1 MTNNNTSV
9 AIETL
14 LYRNGLS
21 EKDIADAFALF
32 SGYDIDYAD
41 FYFQR
46 SVSEGYVLEESIVKT
61 GHYNT
66 DMGVGVR
73 AVCGEKSA
81 LAYSEEISRESLF
94 EAVRTVRAI
103 AQATDNQVTV
113 NVTPKDGPKVLYRT
127 VDPIEAA
134 DTDAKIK
141 LLRSLD
147 AHARSRSPLI
157 TQVTTSVGASH
168 DTILIAKMDGT
179 LIGDIRPLV
188 RVNLGVIAEK
198 DGKKEQGQAGGGGR
212 FALDLYNEEVI
223 EQYAR
228 EAVDAAVR
236 NLDARPAPAGS
247 IPVVLGNGWPGV
259 LIHEAVGHGLE
270 ADFIRKGT
278 SVFTDK
284 VGQRVASPIVTV
296 VDDGTIADE
305 LTGPVVKLAEGEFA
319 VTIRKIKRLMT
330 AAVTHGIELRALR
343 RASRQKRRK
352 KSGRKDSQKMFPI
365 HSIRQLWVRQVFNIR
380 CTFRNR
386 GHSPIGQESNNRCL
400 RNSYR
405 IGTSFRRELFFRPAP
420 HRRPLRF
427 RVSPPPNKSA
437 HPSRL
442 VPRICRISR
451 GLPSR
456 DRQYRHRFRENES

>member
-198 DGKKEQGQAGGGGR
+198 EGR
-212 FALDLYNEEVI
+212 
-223 EQYAR
+223 R
-228 EAVDAAVR
+228 R
-236 NLDARPAPAGS
+236 GP
-247 IPVVLGNGWPGV
+247 
-259 LIHEAVGHGLE
+259 
-270 ADFIRKGT
+270 IR
-278 SVFTDK
+278 
-284 VGQRVASPIVTV
+284 
-296 VDDGTIADE
+296 
-305 LTGPVVKLAEGEFA
+305 
-319 VTIRKIKRLMT
+319 
-330 AAVTHGIELRALR
+330 LRSL
-343 RASRQKRRK
+343 
-352 KSGRKDSQKMFPI
+352 
-365 HSIRQLWVRQVFNIR
+365 
-380 CTFRNR
+380 
-386 GHSPIGQESNNRCL
+386 
-400 RNSYR
+400 
-405 IGTSFRRELFFRPAP
+405 
-420 HRRPLRF
+420 
-427 RVSPPPNKSA
+427 
-437 HPSRL
+437 
-442 VPRICRISR
+442 
-451 GLPSR
+451 
-456 DRQYRHRFRENES
+456 

>member
-168 DTILIAKMDGT
+168 DAILIAKMDGT

-259 LIHEAVGHGLE
+259 LIHEWLG
-270 ADFIRKGT
+270 
-278 SVFTDK
+278 
-284 VGQRVASPIVTV
+284 
-296 VDDGTIADE
+296 
-305 LTGPVVKLAEGEFA
+305 
-319 VTIRKIKRLMT
+319 
-330 AAVTHGIELRALR
+330 
-343 RASRQKRRK
+343 
-352 KSGRKDSQKMFPI
+352 
-365 HSIRQLWVRQVFNIR
+365 
-380 CTFRNR
+380 
-386 GHSPIGQESNNRCL
+386 
-400 RNSYR
+400 
-405 IGTSFRRELFFRPAP
+405 
-420 HRRPLRF
+420 
-427 RVSPPPNKSA
+427 
-437 HPSRL
+437 SRL
-442 VPRICRISR
+442 HP
-451 GLPSR
+451 
-456 DRQYRHRFRENES
+456 QRHKRFHR

>member
-296 VDDGTIADE
+296 VDDGTIAGRRGSLTIDDE
-305 LTGPVVKLAEGEFA
+305 GNETHCTAVAANDQYLSTPRRIRSTGNYFFRG
-319 VTIRKIKRLMT
+319 
-330 AAVTHGIELRALR
+330 LRHLCIQLR
-343 RASRQKRRK
+343 RR
-352 KSGRKDSQKMFPI
+352 SGR
-365 HSIRQLWVRQVFNIR
+365 HHERQLCFQHERSLADRKRQINRSNQR
-380 CTFRNR
+380 CHT
-386 GHSPIGQESNNRCL
+386 
-400 RNSYR
+400 
-405 IGTSFRRELFFRPAP
+405 
-420 HRRPLRF
+420 
-427 RVSPPPNKSA
+427 
-437 HPSRL
+437 
-442 VPRICRISR
+442 
-451 GLPSR
+451 
-456 DRQYRHRFRENES
+456 DRQRRGRPHEDRHGRK